1 MRKLLLLA
9 LVAIPLT
16 QSCAAVLGVG
26 AGVLIS
32 QEMVDNQTYVARL
45 DLGSERMWPS
55 AKTTLSHLSL
65 KPIDVDDDL
74 RVAIAD
80 IDQAKVTV
88 AVETYDLNQSI
99 LRVSAKKYGV
109 ASGEIAK
116 MVLDKILDDLK
127 RG

>member
-1 MRKLLLLA
+1 MRKLLLVALA
-9 LVAIPLT
+9 TIPLT
-16 QSCAAVLGVG
+16 QGCAALLGVG
-26 AGVLIS
+26 AGVLIT
-32 QEMVDNQTYVARL
+32 QEMLDNQTYVARL
-45 DLGSERMWPS
+45 ELGSERMWPS

-99 LRVSAKKYGV
+99 LRVSAKKFGV
-109 ASGEIAK
+109 ANGEIAK
-116 MVLDKILDDLK
+116 MVLDKILDDVD
-127 RG
+127 R